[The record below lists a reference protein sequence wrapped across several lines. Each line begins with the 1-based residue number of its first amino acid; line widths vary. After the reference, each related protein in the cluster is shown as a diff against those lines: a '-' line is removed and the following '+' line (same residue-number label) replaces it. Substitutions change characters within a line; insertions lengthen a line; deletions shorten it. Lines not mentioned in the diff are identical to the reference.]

1 MPTRHPPTTVPLA
14 CTGAGEAAPVRPDRL
29 IEGGPSP
36 VAWNGYT
43 DATGQFFAGQWAAG
57 PGRWHVVY
65 EPHEEEF
72 CVLLEGCV
80 ELTDDAG
87 ATRRFEAGDAFVVP
101 GGFTGIWHN
110 LTPVRKHYAIMNLQ
124 QPPSTSA

>member
-1 MPTRHPPTTVPLA
+1 M
-14 CTGAGEAAPVRPDRL
+14 
-29 IEGGPSP
+29 
-36 VAWNGYT
+36 
-43 DATGQFFAGQWAAG
+43 
-57 PGRWHVVY
+57 
-65 EPHEEEF
+65 
-72 CVLLEGCV
+72 LLEGCV

-124 QPPSTSA
+124 QPRSTSA